1 MSLRQST
8 NQLLHSDAA
17 RKEHII
23 IAQISPR
30 EYSRDG
36 SMATSTSSKEEL

>member
-8 NQLLHSDAA
+8 NQLLHSDATL
-17 RKEHII
+17 KEHLIM
-23 IAQISPR
+23 AQISPR

-36 SMATSTSSKEEL
+36 SIARSTSSKEEL

>member
-8 NQLLHSDAA
+8 YQLLHSDATL
-17 RKEHII
+17 KEYII
-23 IAQISPR
+23 IAQVSPR

-36 SMATSTSSKEEL
+36 SMARSTSSKEEL